1 MAWFIGHVCN
11 APSLKKIPIFVSFRL
26 LPYILPVGW
35 LHSKVKGEEATL
47 EFLRCAHLLS
57 PSILLEVL
65 FLFILIKF
73 LYWILLTEQFEEVE
87 SENIIVE
94 IAKFIAC
101 CPSNVPS
108 LGITFVWFPFLPFGF
123 MDNSR
128 PRQNDSLS
136 DISEETLIC
145 LFKSVAE
152 NHVLTKVEMTGP
164 AWSRFD
170 SCQGK
175 IMELLWENFTLKYFW
190 YLQSEPLH
198 NFQKDVSFDSVTN
211 RNKFLRKQ
219 QRFRT
224 TKALA
229 PQ

>member
-1 MAWFIGHVCN
+1 M
-11 APSLKKIPIFVSFRL
+11 
-26 LPYILPVGW
+26 
-35 LHSKVKGEEATL
+35 
-47 EFLRCAHLLS
+47 
-57 PSILLEVL
+57 
-65 FLFILIKF
+65 
-73 LYWILLTEQFEEVE
+73 E

-108 LGITFVWFPFLPFGF
+108 LGITFVWFPFLPSASWI
-123 MDNSR
+123 DNSR

-145 LFKSVAE
+145 LFKSLAE

-164 AWSRFD
+164 GWPRFD

-175 IMELLWENFTLKYFW
+175 IMELLWENFTLRYFW
-190 YLQSEPLH
+190 YYRWNVEI
-198 NFQKDVSFDSVTN
+198 DVSFDSVTN